1 MSEIVQESSLKSF
14 FRKHLGWVI
23 TGFLALLFWMQTC
36 NLNQKIEQGKQ
47 QITQLQLDKQ
57 TLTQKVNEQGQ
68 VIQQQEA
75 IIVDNT
81 TALNNLTDTI
91 FDLKEKDAK
100 NLKTIAYY
108 KGITQI
114 SVVQVD
120 IPYLDTTAMHKFE
133 DSVLAKCP
141 EIASYVRDS
150 SIKVPAQVGL
160 ETPHFEIYTTVKK
173 SGLTI
178 DKLTIPDTLQLRFV
192 EEKGGL
198 FKRSK
203 VQVQYFHSN
212 PFVKDISANSVYY
225 KPERKSFFQRV
236 ILPVTVGIGAGIL
249 ISR

>member
-1 MSEIVQESSLKSF
+1 MSEIQESSLKSF

-68 VIQQQEA
+68 VIQQQDA

-91 FDLKEKDAK
+91 FDLKAKDKK
-100 NLKTIAYY
+100 NLETIAYF
-108 KGITQI
+108 KGISQI
-114 SVVQVD
+114 SVVTVD
-120 IPYLDTTAMHKFE
+120 VPYLDTTAMSAFE
-133 DSVLAKCP
+133 DSIRKSCP
-141 EIASYVRDS
+141 EWANFIRDS
-150 SIKVPAQVGL
+150 VIQVPAQVGL
-160 ETPHFEIYTTVKK
+160 GTPHFELYGTVKK
-173 SGLTI
+173 NSFTV
-178 DKLTIPDTLQLRFV
+178 DRLTIPDTLQLRFV

-203 VQVQYFHSN
+203 IQVQYFHSN

-225 KPERKSFFQRV
+225 KPKRKSFFQRV
-236 ILPVTVGIGAGIL
+236 ILPVAVGVGAGIL